1 LTRQPGE
8 VWLADVFDGGRRPVV
23 VVSRESLNRG
33 EVALCVPLTSSRVA
47 ERRVYRNFIFLARGT
62 GGLREDSLAVAQL
75 AQPVRRDALVE
86 KWGALPAA
94 DLDRVR
100 ASLAWTVGLIA

>member
-1 LTRQPGE
+1 MTRQPGE
-8 VWLADVFDGGRRPVV
+8 VWLADIFDGGRRPVV

-33 EVALCVPLTSSRVA
+33 DVVLCVPLTSSRIA
-47 ERRVYRNFIFLARGT
+47 ERRAYRNFIFLARGS

-75 AQPVRRDALVE
+75 VQPVRG
-86 KWGALPAA
+86 GALLEQWGILPAT

-100 ASLAWTVGLIA
+100 ASLAWTVGLIE

>member
-8 VWLADVFDGGRRPVV
+8 IWLADVFDGGRRPVI
-23 VVSRESLNRG
+23 VVSRETLNRG
-33 EVALCVPLTSSRVA
+33 DVALCVPLTSSRVA
-47 ERRVYRNFIFLARGT
+47 ERRVYRNFVFLARGA

-75 AQPVRRDALVE
+75 VQPVRGAALVE
-86 KWGALPAA
+86 RWGALSTG